1 MTTAEVKISE
11 LPEEVTADGLKI
23 YGPASYETQVAIL
36 SQYLHTLKGKH
47 DIASG
52 EKRDEILEAI
62 RDFIEYKRQQD
73 KKNPM
78 WNIAAQIMARDL
90 WTRDE
95 MILVLNLYLKL
106 PFSKMDR
113 RNPDVIHLADII
125 GRTPNA
131 VALRLVN
138 YASYDPI
145 LQRRGISGMAHGG
158 KKCGEF
164 WHEFINDRERLL
176 FESERILAE
185 REGTTIEKKYEQ
197 VIRDIP
203 QDLVG
208 ETKLRQVKTRV
219 NQNIFRQIVLANYEG
234 KCALTGID
242 LSELLVASHIIP
254 WADNEQ
260 ERLNPENGI
269 CLSSLYDKAFDK
281 GLISFT
287 NEKHVIFS
295 IRLKE
300 NVGKEYY
307 AKYFEPIENA
317 TLVTP
322 RKYHIN
328 PQFLEWHRDCIFNK

>member
-1 MTTAEVKISE
+1 M
-11 LPEEVTADGLKI
+11 P
-23 YGPASYETQVAIL
+23 
-36 SQYLHTLKGKH
+36 
-47 DIASG
+47 
-52 EKRDEILEAI
+52 
-62 RDFIEYKRQQD
+62 D
-73 KKNPM
+73 KK
-78 WNIAAQIMARDL
+78 L
-90 WTRDE
+90 WTREE

-106 PFSKMDR
+106 PFGKMDR
-113 RNPDVIHLADII
+113 RNPDVINLANII

-138 YASYDPI
+138 YASYDPQ
-145 LQRRGISGMAHGG
+145 LQRRGIAGMAHGG

-164 WHEFINDRERLL
+164 WDEFINDRERLL
-176 FESERILAE
+176 FESERILAQ
-185 REGTTIEKKYEQ
+185 REGTTIEKKFAND
-197 VIRDIP
+197 IRDIP
-203 QDLVG
+203 QSIVG
-208 ETKLRQVKTRV
+208 ETKVREVKTRV
-219 NQNIFRQIVLANYEG
+219 NQNVFRQIVLANYDG

-254 WADNEQ
+254 WSENVQ

-287 NEKHVIFS
+287 NDKRVLFS

-307 AKYFEPIENA
+307 AKFFEPLADAE
-317 TLVTP
+317 LVTP

-328 PQFLEWHRDCIFNK
+328 PQFLEWHRDCIFNR

>member
-1 MTTAEVKISE
+1 
-11 LPEEVTADGLKI
+11 
-23 YGPASYETQVAIL
+23 
-36 SQYLHTLKGKH
+36 
-47 DIASG
+47 
-52 EKRDEILEAI
+52 
-62 RDFIEYKRQQD
+62 
-73 KKNPM
+73 
-78 WNIAAQIMARDL
+78 MARDL

-106 PFSKMDR
+106 PFGKMDR
-113 RNPDVIHLADII
+113 RNPDVIHLAEII

-145 LQRRGISGMAHGG
+145 LQQRGISGMAHGG

-164 WHEFINDRERLL
+164 WNEFINDRERLL
-176 FESERILAE
+176 FESERILAQY
-185 REGTTIEKKYEQ
+185 EGTTIEKKYEQ
-197 VIRDIP
+197 EIRYIP
-203 QDLVG
+203 QGIVG
-208 ETKLRQVKTRV
+208 ETKVREVKTRV
-219 NQNIFRQIVLANYEG
+219 NQSVFRQIVLANYDG

-254 WADNEQ
+254 WADNVQ

-287 NEKHVIFS
+287 NDQRVIFS
-295 IRLKE
+295 VRLKA
-300 NVGKEYY
+300 NVGKDYY
-307 AKYFEPIENA
+307 TKYFQPVENA

-322 RKYHIN
+322 LKYHLN
-328 PQFLEWHRDCIFNK
+328 PHFLEWHRDCIFDKQ